1 MNQEI
6 LQINNIQNCN
16 YLQLFKVKIFFFLFI
31 KFANTLCKYFEN
43 WRINLLYFIDITV
56 KLIDKNKDKYKR
68 ISICNFI
75 I

>member
-31 KFANTLCKYFEN
+31 KFVNTLCKYFEN

-56 KLIDKNKDKYKR
+56 KLIDKNKDKYK
-68 ISICNFI
+68 NFNL
-75 I
+75 